1 MTVFALTYE
10 KPSAPVPA
18 LFQGIPDP
26 RPLEK
31 RPSQALVELA
41 HSCGVQAYT
50 LDSADEGSLD
60 MNPQAVLYI
69 HPAQLSSAAFD
80 CLANQVRPPYL
91 TLSKVE
97 RCRRL
102 MERRSDDPPC
112 PVVVY

>member
-41 HSCGVQAYT
+41 DSCGVRAHT

-69 HPAQLSSAAFD
+69 HPAQLSDAAFD

-91 TLSKVE
+91 TLSKLKQ
-97 RCRRL
+97 CRRL
-102 MERRSDDPPC
+102 MERSSRAPPC
-112 PVVVY
+112 PVVIH